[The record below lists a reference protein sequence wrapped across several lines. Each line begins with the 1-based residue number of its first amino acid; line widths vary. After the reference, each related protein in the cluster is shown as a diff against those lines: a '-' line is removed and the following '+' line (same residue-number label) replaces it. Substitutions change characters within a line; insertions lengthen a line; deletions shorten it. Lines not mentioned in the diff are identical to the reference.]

1 MNTCTINTFL
11 PGAYGDMDAILAE
24 AMRILIKAFLIWL
37 VVINVAAFLI
47 FGLDKWLAKR
57 KEKHPNTRRIPEA
70 VLFLL
75 AILGGSIGAM
85 LGMRIWHH
93 KTLHKS
99 FRFGMP
105 LILVLQLA
113 LAGWAIISFIR

>member
-24 AMRILIKAFLIWL
+24 AMRMLIKAFLIWL

-75 AILGGSIGAM
+75 AILG
-85 LGMRIWHH
+85 MRIWHH

>member
-11 PGAYGDMDAILAE
+11 PGAYGDMDAVLAE
-24 AMRILIKAFLIWL
+24 AMRMLIKGFLIWL
-37 VVINVAAFLI
+37 VVINTTAFWV

-57 KEKHPNTRRIPEA
+57 KEKHPDTRRIPEA

-75 AILGGSIGAM
+75 AILGGSIGAL
-85 LGMRIWHH
+85 LGMRVWHH

-99 FRFGMP
+99 FRYGIP
-105 LILVLQLA
+105 LILVLQL
-113 LAGWAIISFIR
+113 LLTGWIIGSFL